1 MVKRLLLASAIMLS
15 AQAQAQ
21 TVATFEN
28 LSLPNSDTL
37 YVDFATSG
45 YTVSSGLVE
54 LKGSMMDYQ
63 GYTLTDGF
71 SYSNIFDT
79 TQCNNCYDLHYMY
92 AGREGRGYN
101 GSDKYAVAY
110 AYSPASATLN
120 GAAAGHPVA
129 GFMLSNTSWGY
140 AYANATYAAANGW
153 AKLTVKGFN
162 NGIQSTDSVE
172 YYLSDYRS
180 ATPAAQRGTLDNWN
194 WLSLQS
200 LGNVDSLTF
209 RVTSSDDFFPSY
221 FVMDNFVTMESG
233 TACPDTINIT
243 IFNVTTTNVDINW
256 SYPGDTTFDGNDS
269 FQVVINQSPTV
280 GGSDIINTVVGQT
293 SYSQGNLTP
302 WTGYYA
308 HLRAYCHYGQGF
320 TDWKTIQFTTAPNS
334 IKDIN
339 TLSVQLYPNPTSGM
353 LYFEYSSPLN
363 VWVMDVNGQIVLRQT
378 AVNAID
384 TRNLAAG
391 QYFIRL
397 NAENGKNAIIP
408 FVKK

>member
-37 YVDFATSG
+37 YVDFATNG
-45 YTVSSGLVE
+45 YTVSSGLVG

-110 AYSPASATLN
+110 AYSPAIATLS

-162 NGIQSTDSVE
+162 NNVQSTDSVE
-172 YYLSDYRS
+172 FYLADYRS
-180 ATPAAQRGTLDNWN
+180 VTPAAQRGTLDSWK
-194 WLSLQS
+194 WLNLQS

-221 FVMDNFVTMESG
+221 FVMDNFVTMETG
-233 TACPDTINIT
+233 AVCADTFPVTVSNISANAAT
-243 IFNVTTTNVDINW
+243 VNW
-256 SYPGDTTFDGNDS
+256 IYSGDTTYAGNDS
-269 FQVVINQSPTV
+269 FEVVINQSATV
-280 GGSDIINTVVGQT
+280 GTSDVVHTVANQLTYAAASLTANTA
-293 SYSQGNLTP
+293 
-302 WTGYYA
+302 YYA
-308 HLRAYCHYGQGF
+308 HVRAYCPYEESF
-320 TDWKTIQFTTAPNS
+320 SAWKSVPFTTQPNS
-334 IKDIN
+334 IKNIN

-408 FVKK
+408 FAKK

>member
-1 MVKRLLLASAIMLS
+1 M
-15 AQAQAQ
+15 
-21 TVATFEN
+21 
-28 LSLPNSDTL
+28 
-37 YVDFATSG
+37 
-45 YTVSSGLVE
+45 
-54 LKGSMMDYQ
+54 
-63 GYTLTDGF
+63 
-71 SYSNIFDT
+71 
-79 TQCNNCYDLHYMY
+79 
-92 AGREGRGYN
+92 
-101 GSDKYAVAY
+101 
-110 AYSPASATLN
+110 
-120 GAAAGHPVA
+120 
-129 GFMLSNTSWGY
+129 
-140 AYANATYAAANGW
+140 
-153 AKLTVKGFN
+153 
-162 NGIQSTDSVE
+162 QSTDSVE

-293 SYSQGNLTP
+293 SYSKGNLTP

>member
-28 LSLPNSDTL
+28 LSLPNNDTL
-37 YVDFATSG
+37 YVDFATNG

-79 TQCNNCYDLHYMY
+79 TQCNTCYNLNYMY

-110 AYSPASATLN
+110 AYSPASAILS

-129 GFMLSNTSWGY
+129 GFMLSNSSWGY

-172 YYLSDYRS
+172 YFLADYR
-180 ATPAAQRGTLDNWN
+180 ATTPAAERGILDAWT
-194 WLSLQS
+194 WLNLQS

-221 FVMDNFVTMESG
+221 FVMDNFTTMETG
-233 TACPDTINIT
+233 TACPDTLALT
-243 IFNVTTTNVDINW
+243 FDGATTSTAHFSW
-256 SYPGDTTFDGNDS
+256 TYPGDTTFNGNDS
-269 FQVVINQSPTV
+269 FQVVINQSATV
-280 GGSDIINTVVGQT
+280 GTSDVINTVVNQND
-293 SYSQGNLTP
+293 YQQGGLIP

-308 HLRAYCHYGQGF
+308 HVRAYCHYGEDF
-320 TDWKTIQFTTAPNS
+320 TSWETVQFTTAPNS
-334 IKDIN
+334 IKNVN

-353 LYFEYSSPLN
+353 LYFEYSSPLD
-363 VWVMDVNGQIVLRQT
+363 VWVMDINGQIVLRQT

-384 TRNLAAG
+384 TKNLAAG

-397 NAENGKNAIIP
+397 NAGNGKNAVMP
-408 FVKK
+408 FVKR

>member
-37 YVDFATSG
+37 YVDFATNG
-45 YTVSSGLVE
+45 YTVSSGLVG

-63 GYTLTDGF
+63 GYTLTEGF

-101 GSDKYAVAY
+101 GSDKYAVAD
-110 AYSPASATLN
+110 AYSPAIATLS

-162 NGIQSTDSVE
+162 NNVQSTDSVE
-172 YYLSDYRS
+172 FYLADYRS
-180 ATPAAQRGTLDNWN
+180 TTPAAQRGTLDSWK
-194 WLSLQS
+194 WLNLQS

-233 TACPDTINIT
+233 TACPDTVT
-243 IFNVTTTNVDINW
+243 TTVFNVTTTSVNMSW
-256 SYPGDTTFDGNDS
+256 SYPGDVTFDGNDS

-280 GGSDIINTVVGQT
+280 GVSDIINMVVGQN
-293 SYSQGNLTP
+293 SYTQGNLTP
-302 WTGYYA
+302 LTGYYA
-308 HLRAYCHYGQGF
+308 HLRAYCHYGQDF

-397 NAENGKNAIIP
+397 NAENGKNAIVP